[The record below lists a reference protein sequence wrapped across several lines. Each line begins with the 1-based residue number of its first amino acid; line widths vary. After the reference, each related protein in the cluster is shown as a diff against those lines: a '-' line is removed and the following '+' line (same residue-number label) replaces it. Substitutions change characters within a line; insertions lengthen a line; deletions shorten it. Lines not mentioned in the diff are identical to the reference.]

1 MWSRANGLSDHEL
14 VNFDIT
20 EDLVQVSIALFAA
33 PISEMA
39 VCCFIK
45 YEQVR
50 SAATSYGN
58 IILGKIKL
66 PAVNDDEGEGFIH
79 VRFVLPSLS
88 LVGCL
93 AYSRVRIHDPPN
105 RVSSPRKPQPP
116 SSLTLS

>member
-1 MWSRANGLSDHEL
+1 
-14 VNFDIT
+14 
-20 EDLVQVSIALFAA
+20 
-33 PISEMA
+33 MA

-79 VRFVLPSLS
+79 VRFVLPL
-88 LVGCL
+88 LVWL
-93 AYSRVRIHDPPN
+93 DVWLTA
-105 RVSSPRKPQPP
+105 VSGSMILP
-116 SSLTLS
+116 TE